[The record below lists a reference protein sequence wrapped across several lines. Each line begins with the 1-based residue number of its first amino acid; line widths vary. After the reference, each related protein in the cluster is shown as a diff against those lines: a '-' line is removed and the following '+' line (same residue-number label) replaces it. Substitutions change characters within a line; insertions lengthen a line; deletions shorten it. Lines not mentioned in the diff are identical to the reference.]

1 MPLRATFRLAVL
13 ALALTACGNKSESPS
28 TLTSTRDSTG
38 GILRIRHV
46 GEAPVWTPVE
56 VMTIGSV
63 DEGPDSFARIRSI
76 LLGHDGGVLVADAG
90 SKVIREFGPDGAY
103 RRDIGRDGAGPAEY
117 REPYSLAW
125 VGDTLALLDP
135 MNARI
140 GLFHPD
146 GSWAGQRP
154 APLMTG
160 GSVVRLY
167 PTDPGVVRSIGLA
180 RDGEGMRRVFIGLRS
195 SGPVDTLADLP
206 PTDLVS
212 GIRCDRPSDGAMLF
226 YEVPFAA
233 QRFHIPGPGGTHLS
247 TEKTEYRLATL
258 TPAGDTLRVLE
269 RDARPVPIS
278 DAEWEERTERWRE
291 DRVKYP
297 DLQCTPNTMARPA
310 SKPAVDDF
318 FLADDGTLWVD
329 RWTTAGRVTEVFSAE
344 GDLLGAFPAIERNR
358 NVVPS
363 ARGNRLAVVVND
375 EDGIP
380 FVRVYELR

>member
-1 MPLRATFRLAVL
+1 MRVSRLM
-13 ALALTACGNKSESPS
+13 ALCGASLVMIGCGGSADSPSALT
-28 TLTSTRDSTG
+28 TTRDSTG

-63 DEGPDSFARIRSI
+63 DEGPNSFARIRSI

-90 SKVIREFGPDGAY
+90 NKVVREFGPDGAY

-125 VGDTLALLDP
+125 IGDTLALLDP
-135 MNARI
+135 SNARV
-140 GLFHPD
+140 GLFQRD
-146 GSWAGQRP
+146 GSWAGQWRSP
-154 APLMTG
+154 VITG
-160 GSVVRLY
+160 PSHVRLY
-167 PTDPGVVRSIGLA
+167 PS
-180 RDGEGMRRVFIGLRS
+180 GEGGLYLIGFSQRGRLFIGH
-195 SGPVDTLADLP
+195 GPAGPTDTLSDLP
-206 PTDLVS
+206 PREGITTF
-212 GIRCDRPSDGAMLF
+212 IRCDWPNNAGMRF
-226 YEVPFAA
+226 YEVPFAPGRL
-233 QRFHIPGPGGTHLS
+233 QIPGPGNAFLVAN
-247 TEKTEYRLATL
+247 TERYQIFSV

-269 RDARPVPIS
+269 REVGPPVPIT
-278 DAEWEERTERWRE
+278 DAEWDERTAEWRKDRAE
-291 DRVKYP
+291 DAT
-297 DLQCTPNTMARPA
+297 LQCPVSSIPRPG
-310 SKPAVDDF
+310 SKPALDDW

-329 RWTTAGRVTEVFSAE
+329 RWTVSGRVTEVFSPN

-380 FVRVYELR
+380 FVKVFELR